1 MEPNHSNTPS
11 GSHGTASSGDK
22 LPAPLASTAPVSGPV
37 GASARS
43 YSPPQGSPAAQ
54 GFLHDTL
61 ASSKKW
67 LDESGLTEKA
77 QQLPQAAKDL
87 GTKAWTSVNNLS
99 TNQKLVGVGLLT
111 AGIAFLATRHR
122 HDNDDESEYRRVPR
136 RSPFAKK
143 PHGPSHDDHGQRAQ
157 QRPWGSSRYG
167 NNFADNERIKSGS
180 GYSSAASHRADQS
193 ESRPAAGP
201 SGRAAG
207 SDQRRDQGP
216 AAGSRYDAKTSGGQ
230 NPNNLDQ
237 LNSAF

>member
-22 LPAPLASTAPVSGPV
+22 LPAPLASTAPVSGPA

-43 YSPPQGSPAAQ
+43 YSPPQGSPA
-54 GFLHDTL
+54 GRSVLHATL
-61 ASSKKW
+61 ESSKKW

-87 GTKAWTSVNNLS
+87 GTKAWTSVNSLS

-111 AGIAFLATRHR
+111 ASIAFLATRSR
-122 HDNDDESEYRRVPR
+122 HDDDESDYRRVPR

-143 PHGPSHDDHGQRAQ
+143 QRGTDDGDYGRRAQ
-157 QRPWGSSRYG
+157 QRPWGSR
-167 NNFADNERIKSGS
+167 ERVQAGS
-180 GYSSAASHRADQS
+180 GYAPAPATGSDKGRSRPLTDRSASFGSGPASSGAAAS
-193 ESRPAAGP
+193 GP
-201 SGRAAG
+201 
-207 SDQRRDQGP
+207 RRDQGP
-216 AAGSRYDAKTSGGQ
+216 AAGSRYDAKTSGSQ